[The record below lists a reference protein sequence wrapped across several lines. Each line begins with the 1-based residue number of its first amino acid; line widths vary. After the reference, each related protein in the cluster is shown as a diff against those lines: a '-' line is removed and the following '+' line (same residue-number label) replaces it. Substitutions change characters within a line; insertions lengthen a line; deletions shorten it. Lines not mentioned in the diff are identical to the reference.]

1 MAHTSFVVEESKTRP
16 RYSKK
21 RHLLPFQTFTRVV
34 IWYWRKYWY
43 VRQHLFLPENKYVE
57 DNPPP
62 AFCKV
67 TKCLLFNQFFRPT
80 VPSSAFFAL
89 WLDCR
94 GFFCALCALRC
105 IDLPDLGSLPPT
117 SIIRNLTI
125 ANIFF
130 STEFRLLT
138 CFPHNCFQFQTRWY
152 SSDKEEIFWLK
163 SNKITW
169 EGNITHRWT
178 QSRCLFALKPN
189 SINWE
194 LIETVTTGSIALFNM
209 IAVNFAHVK

>member
-1 MAHTSFVVEESKTRP
+1 MSSKSRKQGLGTR
-16 RYSKK
+16 KK

-94 GFFCALCALRC
+94 GFLCSVRFYVL
-105 IDLPDLGSLPPT
+105 ILDLVPLPPT

-130 STEFRLLT
+130 SRQSFDYLLAAPT
-138 CFPHNCFQFQTRWY
+138 TVFNFKHVDTVRIRKKY
-152 SSDKEEIFWLK
+152 SD
-163 SNKITW
+163 
-169 EGNITHRWT
+169 
-178 QSRCLFALKPN
+178 
-189 SINWE
+189 
-194 LIETVTTGSIALFNM
+194 
-209 IAVNFAHVK
+209 